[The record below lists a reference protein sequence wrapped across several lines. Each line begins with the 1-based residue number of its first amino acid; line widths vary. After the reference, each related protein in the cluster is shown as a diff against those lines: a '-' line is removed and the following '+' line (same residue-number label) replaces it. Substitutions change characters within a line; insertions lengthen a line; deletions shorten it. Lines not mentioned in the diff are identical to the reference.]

1 MGGFIYILTTNDHK
15 VLYIGVTNNLRRR
28 LYEHKMGMVEGF
40 TRRYGVHQLV
50 YYEQYNDIEVAIK
63 REKQL
68 KGWKRIKKEW
78 LINKLNPEW
87 KDLSEEWKN

>member
-15 VLYIGVTNNLRRR
+15 VLYIGVTNNLWRR

-40 TRRYGVHQLV
+40 TRRYGVHHLV

-78 LINKLNPEW
+78 LINTLNPEW

>member
-15 VLYIGVTNNLRRR
+15 VLYIGVTNNLWRR

-78 LINKLNPEW
+78 LINTLNPEW

>member
-40 TRRYGVHQLV
+40 TRRYGVHQLI

-87 KDLSEEWKN
+87 KDLAEEWKN

>member
-15 VLYIGVTNNLRRR
+15 VLYIGVTNNLWRR

-40 TRRYGVHQLV
+40 TRRYGIHQLV
-50 YYEQYNDIEVAIK
+50 YYEQYNDIEAAIK

-78 LINKLNPEW
+78 LINTLNPEW